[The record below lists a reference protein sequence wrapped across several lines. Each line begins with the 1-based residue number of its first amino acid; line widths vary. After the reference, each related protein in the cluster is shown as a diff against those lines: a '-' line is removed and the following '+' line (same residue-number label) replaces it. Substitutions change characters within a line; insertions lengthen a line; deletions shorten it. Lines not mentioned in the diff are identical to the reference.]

1 MNISMPKCISYR
13 KEVLQGNQAY
23 IFRHV
28 ELGDLGRI
36 VLQGLPNGHC
46 QIFSEVADDPDDPM
60 TTIRKEMFTPLSVQ
74 VTNAMEALLGEG
86 SLGGAIPP
94 SSPGSNTEVVESKLI
109 PCERC
114 GDNAAL
120 LIFANDAT
128 TPGDFEDYARKMYH
142 KYKELDVPTWI
153 IGPPVGE
160 LAESRTP
167 TQVMKVWPS
176 RDCIVTTTADEFNA
190 ELDALLDKHCSCVGI
205 QI

>member
-1 MNISMPKCISYR
+1 MNISMPPGVSFR
-13 KEVLQGNQAY
+13 KELLQGCQSY
-23 IFRHV
+23 VFRHV

-36 VLQGLPNGHC
+36 VVQGLPNGHC
-46 QIFSEVADDPDDPM
+46 HLSSEVAGDPDDPR
-60 TTIRKEMFTPLSVQ
+60 TAIRKEMFAPLSEQ
-74 VTNAMEALLGEG
+74 VTNAMEAMLGKG
-86 SLGGAIPP
+86 SSDESTSP
-94 SSPGSNTEVVESKLI
+94 SSPRSPTEVVESKLI

-120 LIFANDAT
+120 LVFAGDAT

-153 IGPPVGE
+153 IGPPAGE

-176 RDCIVTTTADEFNA
+176 REDIVTITADEFNA
-190 ELDALLDKHCSCVGI
+190 ELDALLGKHCSCL
-205 QI
+205 